1 MTKLQKARK
10 LLLKQM
16 QDIEQGKLNEI
27 ECTAIINVSD
37 VLTKTYNTELRAKEL
52 EMRATELKTT
62 VKGLD
67 VFTDEDMQ

>member
-27 ECTAIINVSD
+27 ECTAVINVSD

-52 EMRATELKTT
+52 EMR
-62 VKGLD
+62 GN
-67 VFTDEDMQ
+67 

>member
-27 ECTAIINVSD
+27 ECAAVINVSD
-37 VLTKTYNTELRAKEL
+37 DEY
-52 EMRATELKTT
+52 T
-62 VKGLD
+62 VSISWN
-67 VFTDEDMQ
+67 

>member
-1 MTKLQKARK
+1 MTKLQKARQ

-16 QDIEQGKLNEI
+16 KDIEQGKLNEI
-27 ECTAIINVSD
+27 ECTAVINVSD